1 MSDKKTF
8 SETYNGKPVVIMG
21 EEWTIEV
28 VPYDD
33 PKMETNQC
41 NGLCES
47 YTKTIKIRDLN
58 GDPKKL
64 ELYDNIDEFMRKV
77 LRHELLHAF
86 FHTICNQKY
95 NEDEELVETLAHAFP
110 KIAKIMESVEVLWG

>member
-1 MSDKKTF
+1 MSKKTF
-8 SETYNGKPVVIMG
+8 AEAYNGKPIVIMG

-33 PKMETNQC
+33 PKMEINQC

-47 YTKTIKIRDLN
+47 YTKTIKIRNLN
-58 GDPKKL
+58 DDPKKS
-64 ELYDNIDEFMRKV
+64 EMYDNIDEFMRKV

-95 NEDEELVETLAHAFP
+95 NEDEELVETLAHALP
-110 KIAKIMESVEVLWG
+110 KISKIMERAGVLWGD